1 MRALSFFV
9 FLGAAR
15 RSLKGLKSML
25 LEGSGGNRIPAG
37 CAISSIFSRSAK
49 CIAGD
54 RIVKSISVMHFFFIL
69 LYVSV
74 TSGHINSSYG
84 FSSLYHRRGSFFYV
98 RFLRTCANTIG
109 EAFFSLS
116 VFTGLVHCAPGLSLC
131 NQQPLAA
138 MFLFILTFIVMG
150 TKI

>member
-98 RFLRTCANTIG
+98 RFYRTC
-109 EAFFSLS
+109 
-116 VFTGLVHCAPGLSLC
+116 SLC
-131 NQQPLAA
+131 AG
-138 MFLFILTFIVMG
+138 TFALQSTAVGRNVPIYFDIYCNGDKNM
-150 TKI
+150 IYF

>member
-9 FLGAAR
+9 FSGAAR

-49 CIAGD
+49 RIAGD

-109 EAFFSLS
+109 EAFF
-116 VFTGLVHCAPGLSLC
+116 HCPFLPDLFIVCRGFRF
-131 NQQPLAA
+131 A
-138 MFLFILTFIVMG
+138 MFRFILTFIVMG